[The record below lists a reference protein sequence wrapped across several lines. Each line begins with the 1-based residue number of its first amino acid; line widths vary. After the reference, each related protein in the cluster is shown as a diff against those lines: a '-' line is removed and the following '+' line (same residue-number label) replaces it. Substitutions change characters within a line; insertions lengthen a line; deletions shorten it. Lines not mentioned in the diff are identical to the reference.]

1 MLQYT
6 MDINQSTTD
15 LRLCS
20 KLVKRLPVAAP
31 MQHVV
36 LVVPLQHDARVRLG
50 RLAARHRHHRVQLVR
65 REPARVGVRQQ
76 QRVLSQSR
84 KKETLYF
91 LKLIH

>member
-1 MLQYT
+1 MP
-6 MDINQSTTD
+6 
-15 LRLCS
+15 
-20 KLVKRLPVAAP
+20 LPVAAP

-76 QRVLSQSR
+76 QRVLSRSR
-84 KKETLYF
+84 EKKKKKTLSLFETNPLD
-91 LKLIH
+91 LH